1 MALFRFTKNIL
12 AGLPIDVFN
21 GGNHQRD
28 FTYVDDIVKGV
39 LAAVDQ
45 VATPDPNWNSDAPKP
60 STSNAPFRVYN
71 MGNQTPVALMRYIE
85 VLEGCLG
92 KKAQKNLL
100 PMQQGDL
107 PDTWAD
113 VEALAREVGY
123 RPSTDLER
131 GVKQF
136 VEWYLAYYHP
146 QSS

>member
-21 GGNHQRD
+21 GGHHQRD

-45 VATPDPNWNSDAPKP
+45 AATPDPRWDSDDPNP

-71 MGNQTPVALMRYIE
+71 IGNQTPVALTRYIE
-85 VLEGCLG
+85 VLERCLG

-100 PMQQGDL
+100 PMQLGDL

-113 VEALAREVGY
+113 VETLAREVGY